1 MGSCDEIPALYA
13 KLTDIFERLRNV
25 LHGRIL
31 PQVLSKLYRRL
42 PALQIERYRIPQ
54 ARPSGAAAT
63 TRILPASPRD
73 PAAPFNH
80 YIPVS
85 RERADVLWGIW
96 RPDRLLL
103 LAMYNPASFYIT
115 L

>member
-1 MGSCDEIPALYA
+1 MSFTDASCLKYSRNYIGSLPA
-13 KLTDIFERLRNV
+13 R
-25 LHGRIL
+25 
-31 PQVLSKLYRRL
+31 
-42 PALQIERYRIPQ
+42 PALQIERPYSAGTSFRGRGDGAQP
-54 ARPSGAAAT
+54 APS
-63 TRILPASPRD
+63 RE